1 MNFTSEQLLPEQRRL
16 LFALDKNDPYA
27 SNKIGYLRGD
37 FGKDDNEFYSTWFD
51 SNVQLKC
58 SHFKDILDELIIE
71 LRGDFELSL
80 LKNRKKMADICSKHP
95 DNRLTEYW
103 NTETF
108 GFYLKKG
115 QYQFFVKCYP
125 GVGDYNFYVHC
136 FSENP
141 QRDELFTKMD
151 NELNILDRILSAMKI
166 YDIRLRFDDEFVLQA
181 EDDDGNH
188 WAGTEFYDFVTNKC
202 LCFSPE
208 MKLCPGQY
216 IEPNLLNQYILLS
229 VSNGVIPGQID

>member
-37 FGKDDNEFYSTWFD
+37 FGKDGNEFYSTWFD

-58 SHFKDILDELIIE
+58 SHFKDILDELITE

-80 LKNRKKMADICSKHP
+80 LKNCKKMADICSKHP
-95 DNRLTEYW
+95 DNRLTEHW

-108 GFYLKKG
+108 GFYPKKG

-125 GVGDYNFYVHC
+125 RVGDYNFYVHC

-141 QRDELFTKMD
+141 QRDELFTKME
-151 NELNILDRILSAMKI
+151 NELNILERILSAMKI
-166 YDIRLRFDDEFVLQA
+166 YGCGLMTSLFCRERMMTVIIGQA
-181 EDDDGNH
+181 QNFIISSR
-188 WAGTEFYDFVTNKC
+188 T
-202 LCFSPE
+202 
-208 MKLCPGQY
+208 
-216 IEPNLLNQYILLS
+216 S
-229 VSNGVIPGQID
+229 VCVSHQR